1 MYEKA
6 NPKNTKDTKITM
18 DDLAMMVQRG
28 FMEMGGRIDEL
39 RTETNGKI
47 DSLRAE
53 TRDGFARIENVLLRG
68 HENRTAQEEEVVAI
82 SKQSQVTRAGIKEIP
97 SLERQYGI
105 LNLMIPKGMFS
116 RVGDYYFTEKSYS
129 GKYI

>member
-1 MYEKA
+1 MKK
-6 NPKNTKDTKITM
+6 PTSKTQKTKKTTM

-53 TRDGFARIENVLLRG
+53 TKDGFARIENVLLRG
-68 HENRTAQEEEVVAI
+68 HENRIEKIEDDTRILKTAVL
-82 SKQSQVTRAGIKEIP
+82 R
-97 SLERQYGI
+97 
-105 LNLMIPKGMFS
+105 
-116 RVGDYYFTEKSYS
+116 
-129 GKYI
+129 